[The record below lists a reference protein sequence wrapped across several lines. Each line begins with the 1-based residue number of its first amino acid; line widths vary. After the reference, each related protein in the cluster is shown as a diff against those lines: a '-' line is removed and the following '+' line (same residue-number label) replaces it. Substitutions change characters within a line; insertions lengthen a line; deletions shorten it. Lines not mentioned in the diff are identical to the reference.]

1 MDTCLHAKPIDLHV
15 MKNAVRA
22 FAGWDRSSCTEAFQT
37 GEQKT
42 ASVLFRTLQL
52 GVLPAAINSMILLA
66 LRKEVLYDQH
76 YKNFTIESI
85 KEKEEKAF

>member
-1 MDTCLHAKPIDLHV
+1 MLAGTEVHAQRPFKLESKKLPVPSLGH
-15 MKNAVRA
+15 
-22 FAGWDRSSCTEAFQT
+22 SS
-37 GEQKT
+37 
-42 ASVLFRTLQL
+42 LML